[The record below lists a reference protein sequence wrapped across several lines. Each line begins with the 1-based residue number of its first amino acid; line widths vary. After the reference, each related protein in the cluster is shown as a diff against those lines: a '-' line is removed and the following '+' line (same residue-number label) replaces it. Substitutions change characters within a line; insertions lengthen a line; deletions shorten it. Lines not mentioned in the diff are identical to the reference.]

1 MPRLDKALRTRENW
15 RVSVAE
21 NHGGIELFSNP
32 IFLSAVFSLLTA
44 QFLKAVVN
52 ILRSRSRSFREVLL
66 TFFWKTGGMP
76 SSHSALAVAITTAIA
91 FREGLDTSIFILA
104 FFFTL
109 VVIRDALGVRRAA
122 GLQAKAL
129 NQLGKELN
137 SRSGIPYRPVKEVHG
152 HNPPEV
158 VVGSVLG
165 FFIAL
170 AFCTL

>member
-1 MPRLDKALRTRENW
+1 M
-15 RVSVAE
+15 
-21 NHGGIELFSNP
+21 ELFSNP
-32 IFLSAVFSLLTA
+32 IFLSAIFSLLIA
-44 QFLKAVVN
+44 QFLKSVVN
-52 ILRSRSRSFREVLL
+52 IFRSKTRSFRELLL

-76 SSHSALAVAITTAIA
+76 SSHSALAVSIATAIA
-91 FREGLDTSIFILA
+91 IREGLNTSIFILA
-104 FFFTL
+104 LFFSL

-137 SRSGIPYRPVKEVHG
+137 SRYGLPYRPVKEVHG

-158 VVGSVLG
+158 IVGSLLG

>member
-1 MPRLDKALRTRENW
+1 VVNVVVKPQE
-15 RVSVAE
+15 
-21 NHGGIELFSNP
+21 GIGLFSNP
-32 IFLSAVFSLLTA
+32 VFLSAVFSLLIA
-44 QFLKAVVN
+44 QFLKAIVN
-52 ILRSRSRSFREVLL
+52 IFRSRARNFREVMV

-76 SSHSALAVAITTAIA
+76 SSHCALAISIATAVA
-91 FREGLDTSIFILA
+91 FREGFNTSIFILSL
-104 FFFTL
+104 FFAL

-129 NQLGKELN
+129 NTMGKELN
-137 SRSGIPYRPVKEVHG
+137 NRLGMPFRPVKEVHG
-152 HNPPEV
+152 HTPSEV